1 MAPDGPDNGNS
12 QRVTNAQL
20 RGDISYLRNDLAS
33 FANRIEKCI
42 EEARAERRENARRIG
57 SLETDVGRL
66 DERLSTSNKILG
78 TVQGIV
84 AAAVAAV
91 GFSVSK

>member
-33 FANRIEKCI
+33 FANRVEKCI
-42 EEARAERRENARRIG
+42 EEARVERRENAKRIG
-57 SLETDVGRL
+57 ELETQMGVL
-66 DERLSTSNKILG
+66 DERVTSSNRVLAGLQVVG
-78 TVQGIV
+78 TTL
-84 AAAVAAV
+84 AAVI
-91 GFSVSK
+91 GVSR